1 MQELNSHKID
11 DEKCVDEAFQD
22 LLDGYLRSNHRKKI
36 DIIKRAFNFAREA
49 HKGVRRRSGEP
60 YIMHPIAVARI
71 VSQEIGLGSTSI
83 CAALL
88 HDVVEDTDYT
98 VEDIENLF
106 GTKIASIVEG
116 LTKISGGVV
125 ADHISLQTENF
136 RKLLLTMSEDI
147 RVIIIKI
154 ADRLHNM
161 RTLDSMSP
169 AKQYKIAGETTYIY
183 APLAHRLG
191 LYAIKSELEDLSF
204 KFEHPDSYEKIKRKI
219 AESEGNRHEMYAHFA
234 QPIEQ
239 RFKERGFVYTMK
251 ARVKSVY
258 SIWKKMQA
266 KHIEFEE
273 VYDLFAVRVVF
284 ECPEGSD
291 ESDMCWAI
299 YNIITTIYH
308 PHPDR
313 TRNWLATPKPNGYKA
328 LHVTVMGPDGNWS
341 EVQIRSQRM
350 DEIAERGLAAH
361 WKYKTGDR
369 AEDGELNDWIE
380 NIKNALDNPSP
391 DAMDM
396 LSSIKMN
403 LYSNEIFVF
412 TPKGDLITLA
422 KDATVLDLAF
432 TLHSDLGFHCIAAKV
447 NHKLVPMTHKL
458 RSGDQVEILTS
469 KSQSPKADWIEYV
482 TTAVA
487 KSRLAASLRKDRRQ
501 VIAMGEQMF
510 NDFLKECGIKPGNE
524 IINRALGRLG
534 FKTPDAMFYKIGS
547 GGITI
552 DENLRKKLQYKNSG
566 NKLMQYLTLGLAR
579 PKDEPLPELTENPKE
594 SIDRKQ
600 TYILRNENGVPNYHI
615 AECCHPI
622 PGDDVLGIVEPN
634 EKSVIVHKQEC
645 PEAMKIKSSYGSR
658 IVSTMWQADDTQSF
672 PVMIEIRGI
681 DRKGMLNDVTNVV
694 SNEHKTNM
702 RSLNINADQGVFV
715 GKLNIHVHDTGAVER
730 LCADLRK
737 IKGMKS
743 AVRINE

>member
-106 GTKIASIVEG
+106 GAKIASIVEG

-266 KHIEFEE
+266 KHIDFEE

-328 LHVTVMGPDGNWS
+328 LHVTVMGPDGNWI

-369 AEDGELNDWIE
+369 TEDGELNDWIE

-396 LSSIKMN
+396 LSNIKMN

>member
-328 LHVTVMGPDGNWS
+328 LHVTVMGPDGNWI

-396 LSSIKMN
+396 LSNIKMN

-566 NKLMQYLTLGLAR
+566 NKLMQYLTLGFAR